1 MNPFKM
7 LKSLFTSVPR
17 LAPRECGPR
26 VRGGEALLIDV
37 REPGE
42 WTSGIAQHAVMLS
55 FSDLTGGRAQW
66 KPFLAD
72 QAGKELLLYCASGG
86 RSGMAARILAAR
98 VFARRIPADLATGSP
113 PVGRSSNQ
121 ASHAPDP
128 APPQHRP
135 VLLPSARHVLL
146 PFRLPAPGAR
156 GTRSSI
162 ADSDG

>member
-86 RSGMAARILAAR
+86 RSGMAARILAGEGFRTAN
-98 VFARRIPADLATGSP
+98 TGGLGDWIAAGW
-113 PVGRSSNQ
+113 PVVKPGK
-121 ASHAPDP
+121 P
-128 APPQHRP
+128 RP
-135 VLLPSARHVLL
+135 
-146 PFRLPAPGAR
+146 
-156 GTRSSI
+156 
-162 ADSDG
+162 